1 MPEKTLCN
9 LDNRIVAMCQGAGWD
24 YDEQKKLC
32 DHATKATHAFRCM
45 FLRDGERCDSHDA
58 QGFAVKKQI
67 GEIGDDT

>member
-45 FLRDGERCDSHDA
+45 FLCDGERCDSHAA
-58 QGFAVKKQI
+58 QDFAIKNK
-67 GEIGDDT
+67 

>member
-1 MPEKTLCN
+1 MPEKILCN

-58 QGFAVKKQI
+58 QDFALKNK
-67 GEIGDDT
+67 